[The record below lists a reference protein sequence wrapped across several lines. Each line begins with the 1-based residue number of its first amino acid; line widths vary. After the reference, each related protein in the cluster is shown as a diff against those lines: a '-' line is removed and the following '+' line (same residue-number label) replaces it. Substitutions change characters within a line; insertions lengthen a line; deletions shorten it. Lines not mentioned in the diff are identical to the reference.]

1 MASVPKTTDFSAG
14 EIMTRRLVTL
24 VPEMDV
30 FKAIELLMKNRISG
44 APVVDKNGT
53 LLGMFTEK
61 SCLEVMVDAAYEG
74 LPANLVGSFMNE
86 PADTICEDTGML
98 SMAQI
103 FLNKLTRRLPVLR
116 DGKLVGQVSRRDL
129 IKAATKTM
137 KQSPPSRESQLLYL
151 SALREME
158 ESPVVK

>member
-1 MASVPKTTDFSAG
+1 MASVSQTKDFTAG
-14 EIMTRRLVTL
+14 EIMTRRLVKL
-24 VPEMDV
+24 DPEMNV
-30 FKAIELLMKNRISG
+30 FKAIDLLVKNRISG
-44 APVVDKNGT
+44 APVVDDKGT

-86 PADTICEDTGML
+86 PADTINEDTGML

-103 FLNKLTRRLPVLR
+103 FLNKQTRRLPVLR
-116 DGKLVGQVSRRDL
+116 QGKLVGQVSRRDV
-129 IKAATKTM
+129 IGAATKIM
-137 KQSPPSRESQLLYL
+137 KQSPSRENQLLYL

-158 ESPVVK
+158 ESPVR

>member
-1 MASVPKTTDFSAG
+1 MSSTAQPTDFSAG

-24 VPEMDV
+24 DPEMDV
-30 FKAIELLMKNRISG
+30 FKAITLLMKNRISG
-44 APVVDKNGT
+44 APVVDKNRK

-74 LPANLVGSFMNE
+74 LPANLVGSFMDE
-86 PADTICEDTGML
+86 PADTINEDTGML

-103 FLNKLTRRLPVLR
+103 FLNKQTRRLPVLR
-116 DGKLVGQVSRRDL
+116 DGKLVGQVSRRDV
-129 IKAATKTM
+129 IGAATKIM
-137 KQSPPSRESQLLYL
+137 KKSPSRDSQLLYL

-158 ESPVVK
+158 ESPVK

>member
-1 MASVPKTTDFSAG
+1 MASVPKTTAFSAG

-24 VPEMDV
+24 DPEMDV

-116 DGKLVGQVSRRDL
+116 EGKLVGQVSRRDL

>member
-1 MASVPKTTDFSAG
+1 MASVPKTSDFSAG

-24 VPEMDV
+24 DPEMDV

-44 APVVDKNGT
+44 APVVDKNDT

-86 PADTICEDTGML
+86 PADTIAEDTGML

-103 FLNKLTRRLPVLR
+103 FLNKQTRRLPVLR
-116 DGKLVGQVSRRDL
+116 DGKLVGQVSRRDV
-129 IKAATKTM
+129 IKAATKTI
-137 KQSPPSRESQLLYL
+137 KQTPPTRETQLLYL

-158 ESPVVK
+158 ESPVKK